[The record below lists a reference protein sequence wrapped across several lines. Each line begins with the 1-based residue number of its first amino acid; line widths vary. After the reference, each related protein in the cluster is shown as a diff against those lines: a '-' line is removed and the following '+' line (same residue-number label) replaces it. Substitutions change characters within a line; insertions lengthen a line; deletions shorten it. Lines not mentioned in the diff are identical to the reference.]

1 MRFIFSFLF
10 GLVSLFAYSQFQV
23 SGKVVNK
30 FNEPM
35 ENIHVHTHGKTTST
49 DVNGNYTIYNLKEG
63 NHVIEFSFSGYLSF
77 KQKYFLKSNLI
88 INAVMIINETQI
100 EEVAI
105 QSKNSN
111 VTKSQKEN
119 VISKSTIER
128 YGSQNLGDVL
138 KEIAGVSALK
148 TGNSIVKPIING
160 LHSNRVVTLNHGIR
174 IEDQQWGIEHAP
186 NIDIN
191 SIQKIKVIKGSAALQ
206 YGGDAIGGVVLL
218 EPNLIKTDTLIGK
231 TMFSLH
237 SNGRGG
243 SAATSLFRAK
253 EKGLNWNFNASMKYF
268 GDRETKNYVL
278 SNSGNREQNFSG
290 GLSYQLAKHSMSM
303 YYSLYNSQVGILKA
317 SHIGNTNDL
326 YNAIVNFQPAVIED
340 FTYNLAHPKQEATH
354 HFLKFQDHIS
364 LTDFSSLDVVYS
376 FQWNNRKEFDV
387 RRNSQNT
394 NAALDLD
401 LKTHI
406 FKVDFQTQ
414 KGKFELKNGVNLF
427 LQNNEANPFTG
438 VRPLIP
444 TFSKNEI
451 GFYGVTNY
459 NFSETLVFELGGR
472 LDFSTIEA
480 SKYYL
485 KSRWN
490 ERNYDEEFSSFIQS
504 EVGNQYFTKP
514 KFNYVNFSGNI
525 GFKKTFHHDYVWYF
539 NMNFA
544 SRNPNVSELFSDG
557 LHHSNGQIELGD
569 MKIQQEKS
577 FKIAS
582 TIIKFWQKTG
592 FEIQPYFNFINDFIF
607 LKPIGFE
614 TTIRGAFPVWSFQQ
628 TNAVLSGIDIA
639 FNAVILKKWSY
650 NLGAAYVNGWDAS
663 NHKYLID
670 VPPLKIMNGFKWH
683 EKNWC
688 NFKAEVKNEWV
699 FTQNQF
705 PNYNFSAN
713 IIQNNQLVAIE
724 VPISEPPKGYNLWHF
739 YSEIQFETSKKT
751 NLVIAFSIDNL
762 TNEAYRDYLN
772 RQRFFVDEMGRNF
785 QVQIK
790 FNY

>member
-1 MRFIFSFLF
+1 MSTC
-10 GLVSLFAYSQFQV
+10 VFAQISI
-23 SGKVVNK
+23 SGKVTDE
-30 FNEPM
+30 FNQPI
-35 ENIHVHTHGKTTST
+35 ENIHVHIYNKTATT
-49 DVNGNYTIYNLKEG
+49 DQFGNYKISNLSVGKFT
-63 NHVIEFSFSGYLSF
+63 IEFSHISYQPFQEKIVVSETMILNVQLKF
-77 KQKYFLKSNLI
+77 KVN
-88 INAVMIINETQI
+88 QI
-100 EEVAI
+100 EEIAV

-128 YGSQNLGDVL
+128 YSSQNLGDVL

-148 TGNSIVKPIING
+148 SGNSIVKPIING
-160 LHSNRVVTLNHGIR
+160 LHSNRVVTLNQGIR

-191 SIQKIKVIKGSAALQ
+191 SIQKIKVIKGASALQ

-218 EPNLIKTDTLIGK
+218 EPNLIRTDTLIGK
-231 TMFSLH
+231 TMFSLN

-268 GDRETKNYVL
+268 GDRETKNYIL

-290 GLSYQLAKHSMSM
+290 GLSYQLAKHNLST
-303 YYSLYNSQVGILKA
+303 YYSLYNSQVGIIKA

-340 FTYNLAHPKQEATH
+340 FTYNLTHPKQEATH
-354 HFLKFQDHIS
+354 HFLKVQDHIS

-451 GFYGVTNY
+451 GLYGVSTY
-459 NFSETLVFELGGR
+459 NFNESLIFELGGR
-472 LDFSTIEA
+472 VDFSTVEA

-490 ERNYDEEFSSFIQS
+490 ERNYDNEFSSFIQS

-539 NMNFA
+539 NVNLA

-569 MKIQQEKS
+569 LRIQQEKS

-582 TIIKFWQKTG
+582 TITKSWLQSG
-592 FEIQPYFNFINDFIF
+592 FEIHPYLNFINDFIF

-614 TTIRGAFPVWSFQQ
+614 TTIRGAFPVWAFQQ
-628 TNAVLSGIDIA
+628 TNAVLSGIDVA
-639 FNAVILKKWSY
+639 FNAVVFKNWNY
-650 NLGAAYVNGWDAS
+650 NLGTAYVNGWDAS
-663 NHKYLID
+663 NNKHLID
-670 VPPLKIMNGFKWH
+670 VPPLKVMNGLKWY
-683 EKNWC
+683 KKQWN
-688 NFKAEVKNEWV
+688 NFKTEIKNEWV
-699 FTQNQF
+699 FTQKQF
-705 PNYNFSAN
+705 PNYNYSAN
-713 IIQNNQLVAIE
+713 IIQNNQLVAVE

-739 YSEIQFETSKKT
+739 YSEVQFETSKKT

-785 QVQIK
+785 QLQIK

>member
-10 GLVSLFAYSQFQV
+10 GLVSLFAHSQFQV

-35 ENIHVHTHGKTTST
+35 ENIHVHTHGETTST
-49 DVNGNYTIYNLKEG
+49 DVNGNYTIYNLKGG
-63 NHVIEFSFSGYLSF
+63 NHVIEFSFSGYLPF
-77 KQKYFLKSNLI
+77 KQKYFLESNLI
-88 INAVMIINETQI
+88 INAIMIINETQI
-100 EEVAI
+100 EEIAI
-105 QSKNSN
+105 QSKS
-111 VTKSQKEN
+111 TTESKSQKEN
-119 VISKSTIER
+119 LISKSTIER
-128 YGSQNLGDVL
+128 YSSQNLGDVL
-138 KEIAGVSALK
+138 KEIAGVGALK

-160 LHSNRVVTLNHGIR
+160 LHSNRVVTLNQGIR
-174 IEDQQWGIEHAP
+174 IEDQQWGMEHAP

-191 SIQKIKVIKGSAALQ
+191 SIQKIKVIKGAAAIQ
-206 YGGDAIGGVVLL
+206 YGGDAIGGVILL

-243 SAATSLFRAK
+243 SAATSLLRAK
-253 EKGLNWNFNASMKYF
+253 ENGLNWNFNVSLKYF
-268 GDRETKNYVL
+268 GDRETKNYIL

-290 GLSYQLAKHSMSM
+290 GLTYQLAKHSIST

-326 YNAIVNFQPAVIED
+326 YNAIVNLQPAVIED
-340 FTYNLAHPKQEATH
+340 FTYNLSHPRQEATH
-354 HFLKFQDHIS
+354 HFLKLQDQIS
-364 LTDFSSLDVVYS
+364 LTEFSSLNVVYS

-406 FKVDFQTQ
+406 LKVDFQTE

-451 GFYGVTNY
+451 GIY
-459 NFSETLVFELGGR
+459 NVASYNLDTSLVVEFGGR
-472 LDFSTIEA
+472 FDLSTVGA

-490 ERNYDEEFSSFIQS
+490 ERNYDEEFNSFIQG

-514 KFNYVNFSGNI
+514 KFNYYNFSGNI
-525 GFKKTFHHDYVWYF
+525 GFKKTFHHDYIWYF

-569 MKIQQEKS
+569 LRIQQEKS

-582 TIIKFWQKTG
+582 TITKYWQKSG
-592 FEIQPYFNFINDFIF
+592 FEIQPYLNSINDFIF
-607 LKPIGFE
+607 LKPVGFE
-614 TTIRGAFPVWSFQQ
+614 TTIRGAFPVWAYQQ
-628 TNAVLSGIDIA
+628 TNAVLSGLDIA
-639 FNAVILKKWSY
+639 VNTGFLKKGSY
-650 NLGAAYVNGWDAS
+650 NLVASYVYGWDAS
-663 NHKYLID
+663 SNKHLID
-670 VPPLKIMNGFKWH
+670 VPPLKITNALKWQ
-683 EKNWC
+683 EKRWYNL
-688 NFKAEVKNEWV
+688 KTEIKNEWV

-705 PNYNFSAN
+705 PNYNYSAN

-724 VPISEPPKGYNLWHF
+724 VPISEPSKGYNLWHF
-739 YSEIQFETSKKT
+739 YSEIEFVTSKKT

-762 TNEAYRDYLN
+762 TNETYRDYLN
-772 RQRFFVDEMGRNF
+772 RQRFFVDEMGRNL
-785 QVQIK
+785 QLQIK